1 MYESVFR
8 DFQRESKRV
17 IATFSTK
24 DYVRRLMDIIVSIIG
39 IILCLPI
46 GLIIYLA
53 IKVEDGGYVIYK
65 QERIGYKGKSFTLY
79 KFRSMIHNAE
89 KDVPLLCV
97 RDDNRLTRVGS
108 FLRSHHLDELPQ
120 LWNVIKGDLSLVGPR
135 PERKYFIELIMQYD
149 YRYKILFSYRPGLFS
164 YATLYN
170 GYTDTIDKMLIRL
183 KMDLEYGYRESLSKD
198 IRIIF
203 LSLWALISG
212 KKF

>member
-89 KDVPLLCV
+89 KDIPLLCV

-203 LSLWALISG
+203 LSLWALMSG